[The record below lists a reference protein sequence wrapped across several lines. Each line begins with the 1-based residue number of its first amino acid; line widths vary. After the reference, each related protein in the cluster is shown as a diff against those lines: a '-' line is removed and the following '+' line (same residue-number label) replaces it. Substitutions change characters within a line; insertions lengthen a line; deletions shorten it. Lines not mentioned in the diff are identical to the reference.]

1 MSIIL
6 PNLNHSFVPV
16 PVPVPVPDSGFR
28 FRFRI
33 LDFLVFHTPENLG
46 TSDLSRCFKTSRA
59 ERGLVPFSDQ
69 FVQNVLQKTTFFW
82 VIVDSLQEKTVF
94 EQVS

>member
-6 PNLNHSFVPV
+6 PNLNHSFIS

-33 LDFLVFHTPENLG
+33 RISGFSIRSFRRAYETANDSDF
-46 TSDLSRCFKTSRA
+46 
-59 ERGLVPFSDQ
+59 
-69 FVQNVLQKTTFFW
+69 
-82 VIVDSLQEKTVF
+82 
-94 EQVS
+94 